1 MSYNQA
7 TFLSGYSGT
16 TSAAPGSSG
25 TNAILTSETPLASL
39 SNPKK
44 RKPTKTKPSKQ
55 LARSVSTP
63 QLFGLSTM
71 SDTDDKKRNKLGYQ
85 RISIACVDQQSAI
98 EGKSDCRTK
107 PDNGSAP
114 SSVVSSASPKS
125 GTERAFEDPRKVRP
139 FPSLP
144 SNAPSDFQ
152 QFPID
157 PGNAMT
163 GQAAHP
169 SFTHHHFGY
178 GGPDQAHPSW
188 GTPDTFNH
196 EEPMMPAPVGNMPK
210 YLWHYGQQGPTGD
223 YAPFPVN
230 VPPVSQSPQ
239 AMSPFAFNEPRSDS
253 VWAPQQSPLRSASYG
268 NVDHLQPND
277 PSFTSAYSAPPPS
290 MRYPPPPL
298 EFSNPTMMLQ
308 EPAPFSTP
316 VGPPTQSI
324 PTPHPYAFHQGP
336 PDHNATIPTH
346 QTYPGNWMAMPHRF
360 GPTQEEPGGE
370 PNGSCDHSMLAE
382 AIVYRDDKAIGRDED
397 IKIGWFGRAKVYD
410 ALATQSGNA
419 FPEEQSA
426 GMLIQ
431 CVNVMH

>member
-7 TFLSGYSGT
+7 TYLPGYSGT
-16 TSAAPGSSG
+16 TSAAPSAATGPSGS
-25 TNAILTSETPLASL
+25 NAILTSETPSASL

-55 LARSVSTP
+55 LPRSVSTP
-63 QLFGLSTM
+63 QLVGLSTM

-114 SSVVSSASPKS
+114 SSVVSSTSPKS
-125 GTERAFEDPRKVRP
+125 GTERAFEDPRQVRP

-152 QFPID
+152 QFPVD

-163 GQAAHP
+163 GQAAHACFP
-169 SFTHHHFGY
+169 HSQFGY
-178 GGPDQAHPSW
+178 GVPDQAQPSW

-196 EEPMMPAPVGNMPK
+196 EESMMPASGGHVPK
-210 YLWHYGQQGPTGD
+210 HMWSYGQQGPTGD
-223 YAPFPVN
+223 YAPFPMN

-253 VWAPQQSPLRSASYG
+253 VWAPQQSPLRSTSYG
-268 NVDHLQPND
+268 NIDNIQPTD

-308 EPAPFSTP
+308 EPAPFSAP
-316 VGPPTQSI
+316 VGPPPQSI
-324 PTPHPYAFHQGP
+324 PMPHPYAFHQGP
-336 PDHNATIPTH
+336 PNNNTTIPTN
-346 QTYPGNWMAMPHRF
+346 QAYPGNWMAMPPRF
-360 GPTQEEPGGE
+360 GPTQEEPGGYV
-370 PNGSCDHSMLAE
+370 DRHQ
-382 AIVYRDDKAIGRDED
+382 R
-397 IKIGWFGRAKVYD
+397 
-410 ALATQSGNA
+410 Q
-419 FPEEQSA
+419 
-426 GMLIQ
+426 
-431 CVNVMH
+431 